1 MSTTRCETA
10 DPGQYDDT
18 CGGRH
23 CRWRETSARKTRS
36 KKDLCGGLGKGRC
49 SPREIAKGE
58 SNMAARHIKAIDA
71 TSVHKICSG
80 QVILDPSS
88 ALKELVENAL
98 DAGGTKIEVRLKEC
112 GLDMLEVIDNGS
124 GIKPEDYAALAGKH
138 TTSKLAGFD
147 DLRRLSTFGFR
158 GEALS
163 SLCAISASVVIQTRT
178 AEQLVGTKLVYD
190 KNGELESTESCAR
203 EVGTT
208 VTLTNLFESLPVR
221 HKDFHKNKPREF
233 QRLVRKLQQYAII
246 NNDTRFVCSNTTAKS
261 RTPVLSTQGSAR
273 MLDCVTSI
281 FGSKHRDMLQPLN
294 FDAHDAGIKV
304 EGLISKAAPAC
315 GLSSGDR
322 QMFFLNKRPVD
333 VPKLAKAINEVYR
346 QYNMHQYP
354 IYFLNVSMATS
365 TYDVNVTPDKRQIM
379 FHDESSLVEVICQIV
394 R

>member
-1 MSTTRCETA
+1 MA
-10 DPGQYDDT
+10 
-18 CGGRH
+18 GR
-23 CRWRETSARKTRS
+23 
-36 KKDLCGGLGKGRC
+36 
-49 SPREIAKGE
+49 
-58 SNMAARHIKAIDA
+58 NIKAIDA

-147 DLRRLSTFGFR
+147 DLTRLATFGFR

-178 AEQLVGTKLVYD
+178 SEQLVGTKLVYD
-190 KNGELESTESCAR
+190 KNGTLVKTESCAR

-246 NNDTRFVCSNTTAKS
+246 NSDTRFVCSNATAKS
-261 RTPVLSTQGSAR
+261 RSAVLSTQGSAR
-273 MLDCVTSI
+273 MLDCVTSL

-294 FDAHDAGIKV
+294 LDAANAGIKV

-354 IYFLNVSMATS
+354 IYFLNISMATS
-365 TYDVNVTPDKRQIM
+365 AYDVNVTPDKRQIM
-379 FHDESSLVEVICQIV
+379 FHNEAGLVEVMSCSLPKTPSGLGFGV
-394 R
+394 ERLLRV

>member
-1 MSTTRCETA
+1 MEGVFWEGR
-10 DPGQYDDT
+10 
-18 CGGRH
+18 GGG
-23 CRWRETSARKTRS
+23 EAGAGARQVKARAAPT
-36 KKDLCGGLGKGRC
+36 
-49 SPREIAKGE
+49 
-58 SNMAARHIKAIDA
+58 MAAASRNIKAIDA

-98 DAGGTKIEVRLKEC
+98 DAGASKIEVRLKEC
-112 GLDMLEVIDNGS
+112 GLDMLEVIDNGA
-124 GIKPEDYAALAGKH
+124 GIKPEDYESLAGKH
-138 TTSKLAGFD
+138 TTSKLAAFD
-147 DLRRLSTFGFR
+147 DLTRLTTFGFR

-190 KNGELESTESCAR
+190 SNGTLTSTESCAR

-208 VTLTNLFESLPVR
+208 VTLSNLFASLPVR

-246 NNDTRFVCSNTTAKS
+246 NSETRFVCSNTTAKS
-261 RTPVLSTQGSAR
+261 RNSVLSTQGTGR
-273 MLDCVTSI
+273 KIDCVTSL
-281 FGSKHRDMLQPLN
+281 FGAKHRDMLQPLQ
-294 FDAHDAGIKV
+294 FDDADASIKV

-333 VPKLAKAINEVYR
+333 VPKLAKAMNEVYK

-354 IYFLNVSMATS
+354 IYFLNISMPT
-365 TYDVNVTPDKRQIM
+365 TCYDVNVTPDKRQIM
-379 FHDESSLVEVICQIV
+379 FHNESMLVEVFVCCMLHAWCMHPWTSMHVSHAV
-394 R
+394 RPCRGPFC

>member
-1 MSTTRCETA
+1 MVE
-10 DPGQYDDT
+10 
-18 CGGRH
+18 
-23 CRWRETSARKTRS
+23 RS
-36 KKDLCGGLGKGRC
+36 
-49 SPREIAKGE
+49 
-58 SNMAARHIKAIDA
+58 IKAIDQK
-71 TSVHKICSG
+71 SVHKICSG

-124 GIKPEDYAALAGKH
+124 GIKPEDYETLAGKH
-138 TTSKLAGFD
+138 TTSKLANFD
-147 DLRRLSTFGFR
+147 DLTRLSTFGFR

-178 AEQLVGTKLVYD
+178 AEQLVGTKLIYD
-190 KNGELESTESCAR
+190 RNGTLTSTESCAR

-246 NNDTRFVCSNTTAKS
+246 NNDTRFVCSNATAKG
-261 RTPVLSTQGSAR
+261 RTTVLSTQGTVR

-281 FGSKHRDMLQPLN
+281 FGAKHRDMLLPLQLA
-294 FDAHDAGIKV
+294 DEESGIKV
-304 EGLISKAAPAC
+304 EGLLSKAAPAC

-333 VPKLAKAINEVYR
+333 VPKLAKAINEVYKSN
-346 QYNMHQYP
+346 NMHQYP
-354 IYFLNVSMATS
+354 IYFLNIIYIYIYIYIYMCTGTTTCTSMR
-365 TYDVNVTPDKRQIM
+365 YI
-379 FHDESSLVEVICQIV
+379 SSKSAWQRLHMT
-394 R
+394 

>member
-1 MSTTRCETA
+1 VK
-10 DPGQYDDT
+10 
-18 CGGRH
+18 
-23 CRWRETSARKTRS
+23 ARAAPT
-36 KKDLCGGLGKGRC
+36 
-49 SPREIAKGE
+49 
-58 SNMAARHIKAIDA
+58 MAAASRNIKAIDA

-98 DAGGTKIEVRLKEC
+98 DAGASKIEVRLKEC
-112 GLDMLEVIDNGS
+112 GLDMLEVIDNGA
-124 GIKPEDYAALAGKH
+124 GIKPEDYESLAGKH
-138 TTSKLAGFD
+138 TTSKLAAFD
-147 DLRRLSTFGFR
+147 DLTRLTTFGFR

-190 KNGELESTESCAR
+190 SNGTLTSTESCAR

-208 VTLTNLFESLPVR
+208 VTLSNLFASLPVR

-246 NNDTRFVCSNTTAKS
+246 NSETRFVCSNSTAKS
-261 RTPVLSTQGSAR
+261 RNSVLSTQGTGR
-273 MLDCVTSI
+273 KIDCVTSL
-281 FGSKHRDMLQPLN
+281 FGAKHRDMLQPLQ
-294 FDAHDAGIKV
+294 FDDADASIKV

-333 VPKLAKAINEVYR
+333 VPKLAKAMNEVYK

-354 IYFLNVSMATS
+354 IYFLNISMPT
-365 TYDVNVTPDKRQIM
+365 TCYDVNVTPDKRQIM
-379 FHDESSLVEVICQIV
+379 FHNESMLVEVFVCCMLHAWCMHPCTCMHVSHAV
-394 R
+394 RPCRGPFC